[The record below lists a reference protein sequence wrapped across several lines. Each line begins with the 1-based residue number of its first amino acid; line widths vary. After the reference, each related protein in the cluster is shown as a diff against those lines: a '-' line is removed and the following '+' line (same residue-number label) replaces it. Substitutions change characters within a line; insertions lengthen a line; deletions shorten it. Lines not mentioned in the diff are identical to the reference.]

1 MKPKE
6 SDYSMAEK
14 KHKVEGK
21 ILKESKPQDQVENQ
35 PHEQLDNQPVQQT
48 VPLIESDEVIEVP
61 VVIPEE
67 EIAELRS
74 ELDQALAKANEYLT
88 GWQRE
93 RAEFI
98 NYKKRIEREQAQG
111 GQNAFGN
118 AIRRY
123 LDIADDLARALK
135 DKNRPVEGNG
145 LIWADGI
152 DLIHRKMVAAFEAD
166 GVKMIETKGKLFD
179 PNMNE
184 AISHE
189 DSPEHESG
197 QIIDV
202 VQPGYTLGDRV
213 IRPARVRVAR

>member
-1 MKPKE
+1 MV
-6 SDYSMAEK
+6 AK
-14 KHKVEGK
+14 KHKVDEKEEITEGEK
-21 ILKESKPQDQVENQ
+21 TQDQSIPPSE
-35 PHEQLDNQPVQQT
+35 HEVDA
-48 VPLIESDEVIEVP
+48 EVP
-61 VVIPEE
+61 TVIPEE
-67 EIAELRS
+67 EISQLRS
-74 ELDQALAKANEYLT
+74 ELDQALAKANDYLT

-98 NYKKRIEREQAQG
+98 NYKKRMEREQSQG

-135 DKNRPVEGNG
+135 DKNRPTEGNG
-145 LIWADGI
+145 AIWAEGI
-152 DLIHRKMVAAFEAD
+152 DLIHRKMIAAFEAD
-166 GVKMIETKGKLFD
+166 GVKIIETKGKFFD
-179 PNMNE
+179 PNIHE

-189 DSPEHESG
+189 DSPDHESG

-202 VQPGYTLGDRV
+202 IQPGYTLGERV

>member
-1 MKPKE
+1 
-6 SDYSMAEK
+6 MADK
-14 KHKVEGK
+14 KHKVNPKKSDEGK
-21 ILKESKPQDQVENQ
+21 PVDEPGSEPQAQSEFQSQDQSW
-35 PHEQLDNQPVQQT
+35 PP
-48 VPLIESDEVIEVP
+48 IEPDEVIEAP
-61 VVIPEE
+61 VDIPEE
-67 EIAELRS
+67 EIGPLRS
-74 ELDQALAKANEYLT
+74 ELDQALAKSNEYLT

-98 NYKKRIEREQAQG
+98 NYKKRIEREQSQG

-135 DKNRPVEGNG
+135 DKNRPLEGNG
-145 LIWADGI
+145 AVWAEGI
-152 DLIHRKMVAAFEAD
+152 DLIHKKMIAAFEAD
-166 GVKMIETKGKLFD
+166 GVKIIDARGKFFD
-179 PNMNE
+179 PNLHE

-189 DSPEHESG
+189 DSQEHESG

-202 VQPGYTLGDRV
+202 VQPGYMLGDKV

>member
-1 MKPKE
+1 MT
-6 SDYSMAEK
+6 DK
-14 KHKVEGK
+14 KHKVNAKMSE
-21 ILKESKPQDQVENQ
+21 EEKPLDQPENQ
-35 PHEQLDNQPVQQT
+35 SQEPGMP
-48 VPLIESDEVIEVP
+48 PIEPDEVIEAP
-61 VVIPEE
+61 VVIREE
-67 EIAELRS
+67 EIIQLRT
-74 ELDQALAKANEYLT
+74 ELDQALTKSNEYLS

-98 NYKKRIEREQAQG
+98 NYKKRIEREQSQG

-135 DKNRPVEGNG
+135 DKNRPLEGNG
-145 LIWADGI
+145 AIWAEGI
-152 DLIHRKMVAAFEAD
+152 DLIHRKMIAAFEAD
-166 GVKMIETKGKLFD
+166 GVKMIEVKGKFFD
-179 PNMNE
+179 PNMHE
-184 AISHE
+184 AISNE

>member
-1 MKPKE
+1 MP
-6 SDYSMAEK
+6 SK
-14 KHKVEGK
+14 KHKVEEK
-21 ILKESKPQDQVENQ
+21 SPE
-35 PHEQLDNQPVQQT
+35 EQLPQEQPG
-48 VPLIESDEVIEVP
+48 DEALPVEQAEVP
-61 VVIPEE
+61 VIITEE
-67 EIAELRS
+67 ELSELRC
-74 ELDQALAKANEYLT
+74 ELEKTQARADEYLS

-98 NYKKRIEREQAQG
+98 NYKKRVEREQSQG
-111 GQNAFGN
+111 GQAAFGN

-135 DKNRPVEGNG
+135 DGNRPVEGNG
-145 LIWADGI
+145 AIWAEGI

-166 GVKMIETKGKLFD
+166 GVKVIDAKGKFFD
-179 PNMNE
+179 PNMHE

-202 VQPGYTLGDRV
+202 VQPGYMLGERV

>member
-1 MKPKE
+1 MV
-6 SDYSMAEK
+6 AK
-14 KHKVEGK
+14 KHKVDEKEEITEGEK
-21 ILKESKPQDQVENQ
+21 TQDQSM
-35 PHEQLDNQPVQQT
+35 PPLEQEAPT
-48 VPLIESDEVIEVP
+48 EVP
-61 VVIPEE
+61 TVIPEE
-67 EIAELRS
+67 EILQVRC
-74 ELDQALAKANEYLT
+74 ELDKALARANEYLI

-98 NYKKRIEREQAQG
+98 NYKKRMEREQSQG

-135 DKNRPVEGNG
+135 DKNRPTEGNG
-145 LIWADGI
+145 AIWAEGI
-152 DLIHRKMVAAFEAD
+152 DLIHRKMIAAFEAD
-166 GVKMIETKGKLFD
+166 GVQIIETDGKFFD
-179 PNMNE
+179 PNMHE

-202 VQPGYTLGDRV
+202 IQPGYMLGERV

>member
-1 MKPKE
+1 MP
-6 SDYSMAEK
+6 SK
-14 KHKVEGK
+14 KHKIQEEKQEEEMPVEQP
-21 ILKESKPQDQVENQ
+21 LEQAEPVE
-35 PHEQLDNQPVQQT
+35 PA
-48 VPLIESDEVIEVP
+48 EVVEVP
-61 VVIPEE
+61 AVIPEE
-67 EIAELRS
+67 ELNELRC
-74 ELDQALAKANEYLT
+74 ELEKTQSRAEEYLA

-98 NYKKRIEREQAQG
+98 NYKNRIQREQQQG
-111 GQNAFGN
+111 GQNAIAN

-135 DKNRPVEGNG
+135 DGNRPADGSGAV
-145 LIWADGI
+145 WAEGI

-166 GVKMIETKGKLFD
+166 GVKVIDAKGKFFD
-179 PNMNE
+179 PNMHE

-189 DSPEHESG
+189 DSPDHESG

-202 VQPGYTLGDRV
+202 VQPGYMLGERV